1 MSQLYMVAGL
11 GIICLSSSLAVAL
24 IPSNKDE
31 VSEPEKKSTEEST
44 EPEPEP
50 LPSPARSR
58 GDQSWRDD
66 NPGAVIADVST
77 ECATPKT
84 FDASVSYE
92 GPSSDNYYNYCHEM
106 VISQS
111 STCKTELCAVDNV
124 YGACKDDCN
133 K

>member
-1 MSQLYMVAGL
+1 MSQMYMIAGL
-11 GIICLSSSLAVAL
+11 GIICLSSSLMVAL
-24 IPSNKDE
+24 IPSKKDE
-31 VSEPEKKSTEEST
+31 VPEVAEKSAEEST
-44 EPEPEP
+44 EPKPPP
-50 LPSPARSR
+50 LVRTG

-124 YGACKDDCN
+124 YGACKDECN

>member
-1 MSQLYMVAGL
+1 MDPKIVGAFGVLSMCC
-11 GIICLSSSLAVAL
+11 ICFSIAASMMGG
-24 IPSNKDE
+24 
-31 VSEPEKKSTEEST
+31 EKEDPVVPT
-44 EPEPEP
+44 EPKPP
-50 LPSPARSR
+50 PPVRTG

-124 YGACKDDCN
+124 YGACKDECN

>member
-1 MSQLYMVAGL
+1 MYMIAGL
-11 GIICLSSSLAVAL
+11 GIICLSSSLMVAL

-31 VSEPEKKSTEEST
+31 VPEVAEKSAEEST
-44 EPEPEP
+44 EPKPP
-50 LPSPARSR
+50 PPPPTKTG

-84 FDASVSYE
+84 FDASASYE

-111 STCKTELCAVDNV
+111 TACKTELCANDNV
-124 YGACKDDCN
+124 YGACKNEC
-133 K
+133 KQ